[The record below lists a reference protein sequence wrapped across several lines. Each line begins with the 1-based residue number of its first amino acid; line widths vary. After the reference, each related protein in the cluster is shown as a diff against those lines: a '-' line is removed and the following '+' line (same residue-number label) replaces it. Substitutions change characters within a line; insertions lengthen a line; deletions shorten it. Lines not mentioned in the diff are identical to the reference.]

1 MSRNQTMTQDSAP
14 VANDASGPKFL
25 KAERVQEELVAKV
38 DARLKAERVQARL
51 KEMPGWRLLKGGR
64 GIDRV
69 KELGSSEGA
78 ADYAGFVLR
87 QAARDQQVTRVE
99 LQGSRVLLA
108 VFAMGRSGG
117 RSGLTTKQLDFA
129 AALG

>member
-1 MSRNQTMTQDSAP
+1 MSRKQTTQQDGAP
-14 VANDASGPKFL
+14 VANDPPSSKFL
-25 KAERVQEELVAKV
+25 KGERVQEELTAKV
-38 DARLKAERVQARL
+38 DARLKAERVQERL
-51 KEMPGWRLLKGGR
+51 KGMPGWRLLKGGR

-69 KELGSSEGA
+69 KELRSAEGA

-108 VFAMGRSGG
+108 VFAKERSGV
-117 RSGLTTKQLDFA
+117 RSGLTAKQLDFA

>member
-1 MSRNQTMTQDSAP
+1 MSRKQTTQQDGAP
-14 VANDASGPKFL
+14 VANDAPGPKFL
-25 KAERVQEELVAKV
+25 KAERVQEELTAKV
-38 DARLKAERVQARL
+38 DARLKAERVQERL
-51 KEMPGWRLLKGGR
+51 KGMPGWKLLKGSR

-69 KELGSSEGA
+69 KELGSAEGA

-108 VFAMGRSGG
+108 VFAKERSGV
-117 RSGLTTKQLDFA
+117 RSGLTAKQLDFA

>member
-1 MSRNQTMTQDSAP
+1 MSRQQTTQQDGALMNEAP
-14 VANDASGPKFL
+14 GPKLL
-25 KAERVQEELVAKV
+25 KAERVQEELTAKV
-38 DARLKAERVQARL
+38 DSRLKAERVQVRL

-69 KELGSSEGA
+69 KELGSAEGA

-108 VFAMGRSGG
+108 VFAKGRSGG

>member
-1 MSRNQTMTQDSAP
+1 MSKQQTTQQDGVLTPHEAP
-14 VANDASGPKFL
+14 GPKLL
-25 KAERVQEELVAKV
+25 KAERVQEDLMTKV
-38 DARLKAERVQARL
+38 DSRLKAERVQARL

-69 KELGSSEGA
+69 KELGSAEGA
-78 ADYAGFVLR
+78 ADYAGIVLR

-99 LQGSRVLLA
+99 LQGNRVLLA
-108 VFAMGRSGG
+108 VFAKGRSGG

>member
-1 MSRNQTMTQDSAP
+1 MSRKQTTQQDGAP
-14 VANDASGPKFL
+14 VASDASAPKFL
-25 KAERVQEELVAKV
+25 KAERVQEELMAKV
-38 DARLKAERVQARL
+38 DSRLKAERVQARL
-51 KEMPGWRLLKGGR
+51 KEMPGWGLLKGGR

-69 KELGSSEGA
+69 KELGSAEGA

-87 QAARDQQVTRVE
+87 QAARDQQVARVE
-99 LQGSRVLLA
+99 LQGSCVLLA
-108 VFAMGRSGG
+108 VFAIGRSSG

>member
-1 MSRNQTMTQDSAP
+1 MSRKQTTQQDGAP
-14 VANDASGPKFL
+14 VANDAAGPKFL

-51 KEMPGWRLLKGGR
+51 KEMPGWRLLQGGR

-108 VFAMGRSGG
+108 VFAKGRSGG
-117 RSGLTTKQLDFA
+117 RSGLTAKQLDFA

>member
-1 MSRNQTMTQDSAP
+1 MRKKQTTQQDGAP
-14 VANDASGPKFL
+14 VADDAPGPQFL
-25 KAERVQEELVAKV
+25 KAERVQEELTAKV

-69 KELGSSEGA
+69 KELGSAEGA

-87 QAARDQQVTRVE
+87 QAARDQQATRVE

-108 VFAMGRSGG
+108 VFAKGRSGG

-129 AALG
+129 SALG

>member
-1 MSRNQTMTQDSAP
+1 MSRQQTTQQDGAP
-14 VANDASGPKFL
+14 VANDAPVRTSL
-25 KAERVQEELVAKV
+25 KAERVQEALVAKV
-38 DARLKAERVQARL
+38 DARLKAERVQLRL

-69 KELGSSEGA
+69 KELGSAEAA

-87 QAARDQQVTRVE
+87 QAARDQQMTRVE

-108 VFAMGRSGG
+108 VFAKGRSGG
-117 RSGLTTKQLDFA
+117 RSGLTAKQLDFA
-129 AALG
+129 SALG

>member
-1 MSRNQTMTQDSAP
+1 MSRKQTMTQDGVP
-14 VANDASGPKFL
+14 VANDAPGPRFL
-25 KAERVQEELVAKV
+25 KAERLQEELVAKV

-69 KELGSSEGA
+69 KELGSAEGA

-108 VFAMGRSGG
+108 VFAKGRSGG